1 MSGHLLTVAVAGHT
15 NTGKTSLMRTLMRE
29 TDFGEVSD
37 HPATTRHVE
46 GAAIL
51 IDGRKI
57 MALYDTPGL
66 EDSIGLLEHL
76 DSLAGG
82 KRVDGIEVVKQ
93 FLASSD
99 AESRF
104 GQEAKALRQVLA
116 SHVAL
121 YVIDARDR
129 VLGKHRDELEIL
141 GRCATPIVPV
151 LNFTA
156 ADDAKVSLWR
166 EHLSRVNMH
175 AVAEFD
181 TVVLDDLCEQRLYE
195 KMRTL
200 LDAHEATLN
209 TLIEDRRQQRS
220 ALIKAS
226 ADVIAGVLIDTAAYS
241 LFVPSGDT
249 DQVEAA
255 LEKLRTAIRAREQL
269 CVDRLLEL
277 HRFSP
282 DDCDPGA
289 LPIID
294 GKWGLDLFA
303 PEALKQFGLKAGG
316 GAATGAAIGFVLDVM
331 TAGASLGTV
340 TAIGAGIGA
349 LVGAGRSHGR
359 RLMHR
364 LQGEAELRVDDAAL
378 RLLATRQIM
387 LTRALLKR
395 GHAAQQPMP
404 MPQPRRLNLPQV
416 SVLRFPTSIERAR
429 TRLDWSHIDRPRPS
443 TYLSAEAARTE
454 AVATLAQYVLRIIER
469 PAEAVI
475 EFP

>member
-1 MSGHLLTVAVAGHT
+1 MTGDVLTVAVVGHT

-29 TDFGEVSD
+29 ADFGEVSD

-51 IDGRKI
+51 IDGREV

-76 DSLAGG
+76 DSLAGV
-82 KRVDGIEVVKQ
+82 KRVDGIELVKQ

-99 AESRF
+99 AESTF
-104 GQEAKALRQVLA
+104 GQEAKALRQVLG
-116 SHVAL
+116 SDVAL

-141 GRCATPIVPV
+141 ARCATPIVPV

-156 ADDAKVSLWR
+156 ADDAKVNLWR

-181 TVVLDDLCEQRLYE
+181 SVVLDDVCEQRLYE

-200 LDAHEATLN
+200 LDAHEAALN
-209 TLIEDRRQQRS
+209 TLIEDRRQQRA

-226 ADVIAGVLIDTAAYS
+226 ADVIAGALIDTAAYS
-241 LFVPSGDT
+241 RFVPSGDT

-255 LEKLRTAIRAREQL
+255 LEKLRTTIRAREQL

-277 HRFSP
+277 HRFSG

-303 PEALKQFGLKAGG
+303 PEALKQFGIKAGG
-316 GAATGAAIGFVLDVM
+316 GAATGAAIGFVLEAM
-331 TAGASLGTV
+331 TGGASLGAV
-340 TAIGAGIGA
+340 TAIGATIGGA
-349 LVGAGRSHGR
+349 IGAGRSHGR

-364 LQGEAELRVDDAAL
+364 LQGEAELRVDDAAV

-387 LTRALLKR
+387 LTRALLRR
-395 GHAAQQPMP
+395 GHAAQQPVP
-404 MPQPRRLNLPQV
+404 MPQPRRLSLPHV
-416 SVLRFPTSIERAR
+416 SAPKLPTPLQQAR
-429 TRLDWSHIDRPRPS
+429 TRSDWSRIEHPRAS
-443 TYLSAEAARTE
+443 TYLRAEAARTE
-454 AVATLAQYVLRIIER
+454 AIATLAQYVVRIIER
-469 PAEAVI
+469 PAEAAI

>member
-1 MSGHLLTVAVAGHT
+1 MSGDLLTVAVVGHT

-29 TDFGEVSD
+29 ADFGEVSD

-51 IDGRKI
+51 IDGRQV

-76 DSLAGG
+76 DSLAGV
-82 KRVDGIEVVKQ
+82 KRVDGIELVKQ

-104 GQEAKALRQVLA
+104 PQESKALRQVLG
-116 SHVAL
+116 SDVAL

-141 GRCATPIVPV
+141 ARCARPVVPV

-156 ADDAKVSLWR
+156 ADEAKVKLWR
-166 EHLSRVNMH
+166 EHLSRANMH

-181 TVVLDDLCEQRLYE
+181 TVVLDDVCEQRLYE

-226 ADVIAGVLIDTAAYS
+226 ADVIAGALVDTAAYS
-241 LFVPSGDT
+241 LFVASGET

-255 LEKLRTAIRAREQL
+255 LEKLRTAIRTREQR

-282 DDCDPGA
+282 EDCDPGA

-303 PEALKQFGLKAGG
+303 PEALKQFGIKAGG
-316 GAATGAAIGFVLDVM
+316 GAAAGAAIGFVADVM
-331 TAGASLGTV
+331 TGGATFGAV
-340 TAIGAGIGA
+340 TAIGATIGG
-349 LVGAGRSHGR
+349 VIGAGRSHGQRLMR
-359 RLMHR
+359 RLH
-364 LQGEAELRVDDAAL
+364 GEAELRVDDAAL

-395 GHAAQQPMP
+395 GHAAQQPVP
-404 MPQPRRLNLPQV
+404 MPQPRRLNLTHVTAPK
-416 SVLRFPTSIERAR
+416 LPTPLQQAR
-429 TRLDWSHIDRPRPS
+429 TRSDWSRIERPGAS
-443 TYLSAEAARTE
+443 TYLPAETARTE
-454 AVATLAQYVLRIIER
+454 AIATLAQHVVRIIER
-469 PAEAVI
+469 PAEAAI

>member
-1 MSGHLLTVAVAGHT
+1 
-15 NTGKTSLMRTLMRE
+15 MRTLMRE
-29 TDFGEVSD
+29 ADFGEVSD

-51 IDGRKI
+51 IDGRQV

-76 DSLAGG
+76 DSLAGV
-82 KRVDGIEVVKQ
+82 KRVDGIELVKQ
-93 FLASSD
+93 FLTSTQ
-99 AESRF
+99 AEANF
-104 GQEAKALRQVLA
+104 TQESKALRQVLA
-116 SHVAL
+116 SDVAL

-141 GRCATPIVPV
+141 ARCATPVVPV

-156 ADDAKVSLWR
+156 ADDAKVRLWR
-166 EHLSRVNMH
+166 EHLSRANMH

-181 TVVLDDLCEQRLYE
+181 TVVLDDICEQRLYE

-200 LDAHEATLN
+200 LDAHEDTLN
-209 TLIEDRRQQRS
+209 ILMERRRQQRS

-226 ADVIAGVLIDTAAYS
+226 ADVIAGALIDAAAHS
-241 LFVPSGDT
+241 LYVASGDT

-255 LEKLRTAIRAREQL
+255 LEKLRTTIRTREQR
-269 CVDRLLEL
+269 CVGRLLEL
-277 HRFSP
+277 HQFDP
-282 DDCDPGA
+282 GDCDPGA

-303 PEALKQFGLKAGG
+303 PEALKQFGIKAGG

-331 TAGASLGTV
+331 TVGASLGAV
-340 TAIGAGIGA
+340 TAIGATIGGA
-349 LVGAGRSHGR
+349 IGAGRSYGR

-387 LTRALLKR
+387 LTRALLRR

-416 SVLRFPTSIERAR
+416 SASNLPRPLQQAR
-429 TRLDWSHIDRPRPS
+429 TRLDWSQIDQTHAS
-443 TYLSAEAARTE
+443 THLSAETARTE
-454 AVATLAQYVLRIIER
+454 AVATLAQYVVRIIEL
-469 PAEAVI
+469 PAETVI